1 MFKIKIKRIYEA
13 PEHEDGYR
21 VLVDRLWPRGISK
34 EAARLDEWNKSIAPS
49 TELRKWFSHKPELF
63 AAFTQHYTEE
73 LKAQATEV
81 QRLKNIL
88 KQQNLCLLY
97 AAKDPDL
104 NQAVI
109 LAAIIQKTKI

>member
-1 MFKIKIKRIYEA
+1 MFKIRIKRIYEA

-63 AAFTQHYTEE
+63 AAFTQRYTEE
-73 LKAQATEV
+73 LKAQAAEL
-81 QRLKNIL
+81 QRLKTFL
-88 KQQNLCLLY
+88 ELQDLCLLY
-97 AAKDPDL
+97 AAKDPHL
-104 NQAVI
+104 NQAVV
-109 LAAIIQKTKI
+109 LAAIIKKTKI